1 MKSGLLDQPLRGRVP
16 ARRSLSSRSGIIAVL
31 GALALALVALSGCS
45 SSMPS
50 VSAPALRPAAPTAA
64 PAASASSASK
74 AGGAASNGSGSTE
87 VLPADRMVIRNA
99 KLTLRVENIEAA
111 LARVRVVAD
120 TYGGYVSSSHTWYEQ
135 TGSGTSKD
143 RMAADITIA
152 VRADAYDRAVQDLRQ
167 AAIKVDSE
175 DGTSQDVTEE
185 YVDLDSDLR
194 NLQASQTALLK
205 LMDKATRLEDVL
217 TLQQQ
222 LSNVQGQ
229 IQRIEGRKRYL
240 EHATSMSTISVSLRL
255 PSSAVETPPVW
266 SPLATF
272 QKGWAASLVAL
283 QAVADVAILVVSFLW
298 WLAPLAAVG
307 YVLYRRD
314 RARPRP
320 SAPPPG

>member
-1 MKSGLLDQPLRGRVP
+1 M
-16 ARRSLSSRSGIIAVL
+16 
-31 GALALALVALSGCS
+31 
-45 SSMPS
+45 
-50 VSAPALRPAAPTAA
+50 
-64 PAASASSASK
+64 
-74 AGGAASNGSGSTE
+74 GGAAGNASGSTE
-87 VLPADRMVIRNA
+87 ALPSDRLVIRHA
-99 KLTLRVENIEAA
+99 KLSVRVDNVEAA

-135 TGSGTSKD
+135 TGAGTSKD
-143 RMAADITIA
+143 RPAADITIA
-152 VRADAYDRAVQDLRQ
+152 VRSDAYDRAVQDLRQ
-167 AAIKVDSE
+167 MATKVDSE

-255 PSSAVETPPVW
+255 PSAGENPPVW

-272 QKGWAASLVAL
+272 EKGWAASLIAL
-283 QAVADVAILVVSFLW
+283 QAVADLAILAISFLW
-298 WLAPLAAVG
+298 WMIPLAVVG
-307 YVLYRRD
+307 YALYRRE

-320 SAPPPG
+320 AAPPPSG